1 MTDAQRSFGVVQRV
15 GGDVEVVAMKPV
27 DAAAATV
34 APGHGGAT

>member
-1 MTDAQRSFGVVQRV
+1 MSDAQRSFGVVRRV
-15 GGDVEVVAMKPV
+15 GGDVEVVAMKHV